1 MRIIKLVIFF
11 FFFGI
16 WSSSKFPSV
25 LPPHP
30 NFKGSVYFFFFA
42 VTSYKTS
49 SFASLSAQTQTKWL
63 IPHMHVHTAV

>member
-1 MRIIKLVIFF
+1 MRIIKLVIF

-30 NFKGSVYFFFFA
+30 NFKSSVYFFFFFA

-63 IPHMHVHTAV
+63 IPRMHVHIAV